1 MTAEGYFLTAN
12 YLIFKDYRKTLILVE
27 KLYII
32 PLMNEIIPFL
42 RNVPIFASFSD
53 EELNALSKI
62 VQKKAYVKGEI
73 ILREG
78 EAGDSFFIICSGFA
92 KCFTNLGGKEIFINI
107 MSEREFFGEMA
118 LLNEKKRSATVIA
131 HSDLETLVIFKKD
144 FVQYILSNYNALVK
158 LLQIIS
164 ERLRKA
170 DRRCEIFAFFPGEKR
185 LAAVLYDLAREHGK
199 KEDGRISIDLG
210 LTHNDLAKMV
220 GLTREATTSIL
231 NRFVKA
237 KLITIGRRKISVLD
251 TAPLFEIFSKY
262 S

>member
-1 MTAEGYFLTAN
+1 
-12 YLIFKDYRKTLILVE
+12 
-27 KLYII
+27 
-32 PLMNEIIPFL
+32 MNEIIPFL
-42 RNVPIFASFSD
+42 RNVSIFASFSD

-62 VQKKAYVKGEI
+62 VQKKTYKKGET

-78 EAGDSFFIICSGFA
+78 EVGNSFFVICSGFA
-92 KCFTNLGGKEIFINI
+92 KVFTNLSDKEILINI
-107 MSEREFFGEMA
+107 MTEKEFFGEMA

-131 HSDLETLVIFKKD
+131 HSDLEILVILRKD
-144 FVQYILSNYNALVK
+144 FVRYILGNYNALVK

-199 KEDGRISIDLG
+199 KDDGKIIIDLG
-210 LTHNDLAKMV
+210 LTHIDLARMV
-220 GLTREATTSIL
+220 GLTREATTLIL
-231 NRFVKA
+231 NKFVKA
-237 KLITIGRRKISVLD
+237 DLITIGRRRISILN
-251 TAPLFEIFSKY
+251 TAPLLEIFSKY

>member
-1 MTAEGYFLTAN
+1 
-12 YLIFKDYRKTLILVE
+12 
-27 KLYII
+27 
-32 PLMNEIIPFL
+32 MNEIIPFL
-42 RNVPIFASFSD
+42 RNVSIFASFSD

-62 VQKKAYVKGEI
+62 VQKKTYKKGET

-78 EAGDSFFIICSGFA
+78 ETGDSFFVIYSGFA
-92 KCFTNLGGKEIFINI
+92 KVFTNLSDKEILINI
-107 MSEREFFGEMA
+107 MTEKEFFGEMA

-131 HSDLETLVIFKKD
+131 HSDLEILVILRKD
-144 FVQYILSNYNALVK
+144 FVRYILGNYNALVK

-199 KEDGRISIDLG
+199 KDDGKIIIDLG
-210 LTHNDLAKMV
+210 LTHIDLARMV
-220 GLTREATTSIL
+220 GLTREATTLIL
-231 NRFVKA
+231 NKFVKA
-237 KLITIGRRKISVLD
+237 DLITIGRRRISILN
-251 TAPLFEIFSKY
+251 TAPLLEIFSKY